1 MSLTNV
7 ELLVVNAPLGE
18 PQYGK
23 TYLLTYASNE
33 ASDQPAQKR
42 SLIKVFVGR
51 MKKLCILGYRKCARS
66 VDSDQPAQMRGLIW
80 IFARRTPNGTF
91 SDDVAQLKFH
101 GLLPEIILSVFLV
114 DRLDEMDTFWID
126 MPFWAYKQ
134 DTDFV
139 KTLLKWKIV
148 SNKLHLLTQWMY
160 VITHFRID
168 ASNWRWYGTMIRL
181 ITSRNNRFSDK
192 PRTTHSTINTPQTVI
207 TLLLR
212 NSINRAS

>member
-1 MSLTNV
+1 MNRNTGKHIFWHVRPTKPQISLRICAVWSESSSSAWRNF
-7 ELLVVNAPLGE
+7 
-18 PQYGK
+18 
-23 TYLLTYASNE
+23 ASWAIQN
-33 ASDQPAQKR
+33 
-42 SLIKVFVGR
+42 
-51 MKKLCILGYRKCARS
+51 ARS
-66 VDSDQPAQMRGLIW
+66 VDSDQTARLRGLIW
-80 IFARRTPNGTF
+80 IFARCTPNGTF

-114 DRLDEMDTFWID
+114 DRLDEIDTFWID

-148 SNKLHLLTQWMY
+148 SNKLHLLTQGMY

-181 ITSRNNRFSDK
+181 ITSRNNRSSDK

-207 TLLLR
+207 TLLLG
-212 NSINRAS
+212 SIA